1 MALKS
6 RFEDMDCKT
15 LDDYCGDS
23 EEMDHVLSADTDHI
37 MLMDDI
43 VGEADIPLRAAVDVD
58 ASSSSMKIAQPVARL
73 GFGVGGCPPL
83 KRNGN
88 FAKPMAWL
96 CKPSSQMT
104 AVYRGNR
111 S

>member
-6 RFEDMDCKT
+6 RFDDMDCKT
-15 LDDYCGDS
+15 LDDHHGDS
-23 EEMDHVLSADTDHI
+23 EEMDLVLSADTDH
-37 MLMDDI
+37 MMDDI

-58 ASSSSMKIAQPVARL
+58 TSSRSMKMAQPVARL

-83 KRNGN
+83 KRNRK
-88 FAKPMAWL
+88 FAEPMAWL
-96 CKPSSQMT
+96 YKPSSQMA